1 VRSSLNKQYNKR
13 ALSHTGHLEVEITC
27 RVMHLAQGKP
37 NVRTDRI
44 PETYSEQK
52 RWPHIVTVGTR
63 PTVGGASHILHCRE
77 SGVEAV
83 TTSVA

>member
-1 VRSSLNKQYNKR
+1 LNKQYNKR

-37 NVRTDRI
+37 NVRAFGI
-44 PETYSEQK
+44 LETYSEQK
-52 RWPHIVTVGTR
+52 RWPHVVAVGR
-63 PTVGGASHILHCRE
+63 VPTVGGASHILHWRE

-83 TTSVA
+83 TAGVA